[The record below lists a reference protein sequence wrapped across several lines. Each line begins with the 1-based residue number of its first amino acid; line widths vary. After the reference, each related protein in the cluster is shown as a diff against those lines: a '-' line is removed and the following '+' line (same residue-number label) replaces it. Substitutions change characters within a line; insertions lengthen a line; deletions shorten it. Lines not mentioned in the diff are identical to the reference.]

1 MVGTKGTG
9 TGKGEVSLMD
19 LLSFLFWRS
28 WSNDPLVDIRLL
40 ETRVIENA
48 KKRRKEI
55 HRDPTVPLPG
65 KPSSPCTSQWTGVPV
80 YTRFTAEGEGFSPYG
95 RDSH

>member
-55 HRDPTVPLPG
+55 HRDPSLKTL
-65 KPSSPCTSQWTGVPV
+65 KL
-80 YTRFTAEGEGFSPYG
+80 
-95 RDSH
+95 

>member
-1 MVGTKGTG
+1 MGDLRSHGGYKGYRYWEG
-9 TGKGEVSLMD
+9 GSVPHGSLV
-19 LLSFLFWRS
+19 FLFWRS

-55 HRDPTVPLPG
+55 HRDPSLKTL
-65 KPSSPCTSQWTGVPV
+65 KL
-80 YTRFTAEGEGFSPYG
+80 
-95 RDSH
+95 